1 MQGPKPT
8 EIHPM
13 KGLDQVCYL
22 KNVIKNPNIIVG
34 DYSYYDDPI
43 NSEGFEHNNVL
54 YHYPY
59 MNDKLIIG
67 KFCAIAR
74 DVKFMMNGANHK
86 INAFS
91 SYPFS
96 LFGNGWERV
105 IPDIKDL
112 PFKGDTIVGNDV
124 WIGYDALIM
133 PGVKIGD
140 GAIIASKSVVIKD
153 VPAYTIVG
161 GNPANEIRKRFS
173 EDIIALLQS
182 AQWWNWSAQKITDSL
197 EVLTSNDEDALRSL
211 FYTDRDFS

>member
-8 EIHPM
+8 EVHPM
-13 KGLDQVCYL
+13 KGFNQVCYL

-34 DYSYYDDPI
+34 DYSYYDDPMD
-43 NSEGFEHNNVL
+43 SEGFERNVL
-54 YHYPY
+54 YHYPF

-86 INAFS
+86 IDAFS
-91 SYPFS
+91 SHPFS
-96 LFGNGWERV
+96 IFRNGWERV
-105 IPDIKDL
+105 TPTLEDL
-112 PFKGDTIVGNDV
+112 PFKGDTIIGNDV

-140 GAIIASKSVVIKD
+140 GAIIASKSVVVKD

-161 GNPANEIRKRFS
+161 GNPANEIRRRFS
-173 EDIIALLQS
+173 EDVIALLQS

-197 EVLTSNDEDALRSL
+197 EILTSNDEDALRNL

>member
-1 MQGPKPT
+1 
-8 EIHPM
+8 M
-13 KGLDQVCYL
+13 KGFDQVCYL

-105 IPDIKDL
+105 IHDIKDL

-197 EVLTSNDEDALRSL
+197 EILTSNDEDALRNL